1 MRVGKE
7 KSYQQDGENRCQGE
21 YSTGAVGLHRHDLC
35 LMSDVCHHDRKM
47 QALNK
52 TVLASPYIIFLLSTS
67 DRKQK

>member
-7 KSYQQDGENRCQGE
+7 KSYQQDGENRSQGE
-21 YSTGAVGLHRHDLC
+21 YSTGAGGLHRHDLC

-52 TVLASPYIIFLLSTS
+52 TVLA
-67 DRKQK
+67 